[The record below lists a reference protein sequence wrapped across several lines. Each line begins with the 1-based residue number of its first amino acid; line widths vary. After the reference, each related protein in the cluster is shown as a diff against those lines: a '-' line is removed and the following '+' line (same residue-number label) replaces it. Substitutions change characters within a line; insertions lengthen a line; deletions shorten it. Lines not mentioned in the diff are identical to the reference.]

1 MFGKIKYIGESIAH
15 VENLGG
21 ETASTDLMNVNVIF
35 EAPDQR
41 ILGEVTEFN
50 KEEMKIRF
58 LGEYI
63 NDRYVNGVIR
73 KPLLSSR
80 VRIINSAELME
91 LVGTESA
98 SSFVLGKVRFIKNTK
113 FVQASMPYYLII

>member
-21 ETASTDLMNVNVIF
+21 ETASTDLMNVNVIS
-35 EAPDQR
+35 DQR

-63 NDRYVNGVIR
+63 NDHYVNGVIR
-73 KPLLSSR
+73 KPLLSSK

-91 LVGTESA
+91 LVGIESA
-98 SSFVLGKVRFIKNTK
+98 SSFVLGKSAI
-113 FVQASMPYYLII
+113 Y